1 MALLLPGTA
10 SLISLAGACQ
20 VAETVA

>member
-20 VAETVA
+20 AAETVA